1 MTIQKAI
8 EGAIEGDA
16 WPGYELA
23 YIHDDAVLLKSKEHS
38 GRSKALIVAE
48 ILLDPLFWQALGK
61 TEGWTNST
69 PVNSPDYFLE
79 PHVLKMHRMI
89 DALIDASLK
98 SDFDIQR
105 TIEQYFETL

>member
-48 ILLDPLFWQALGK
+48 ILLDPKFWQALGK
-61 TEGWTNST
+61 TEGWNDEWDGKERWLW
-69 PVNSPDYFLE
+69 N
-79 PHVLKMHRMI
+79 MHRMI
-89 DALIDASLK
+89 DALAYQSEK
-98 SDFDIQR
+98 PGFDMQR